1 MQIFVKATPWENGW
15 ELEIAPDQYTQVE
28 KLADAKKQVID
39 YLDTVDPTQNH
50 SNCDIQIFFKCEYP
64 ARTLLKRRLNQAITR
79 HIPPPNPI
87 TNNASP
93 FK

>member
-50 SNCDIQIFFKCEYP
+50 SNCDIQIFCQRKYTQQGLC
-64 ARTLLKRRLNQAITR
+64 
-79 HIPPPNPI
+79 
-87 TNNASP
+87 
-93 FK
+93 